1 MHNFVI
7 KLFNNDVNDLTI
19 EVVKIGLFVH
29 SEKLIK
35 LFNRSLR
42 GESLRS
48 TLSALGIGNFRLRT
62 LEEEKKQLAKCW
74 VFF

>member
-1 MHNFVI
+1 MKTFSILSIQFCSENLI
-7 KLFNNDVNDLTI
+7 KLFNNYVNDLTI

-35 LFNRSLR
+35 LFNRSSR

-48 TLSALGIGNFRLRT
+48 TDAPLGIGNFR
-62 LEEEKKQLAKCW
+62 
-74 VFF
+74 F

>member
-1 MHNFVI
+1 MKTFSILSIQFCSENLI
-7 KLFNNDVNDLTI
+7 KLFNNYVNDLTI

-35 LFNRSLR
+35 LFNRSSR

-48 TLSALGIGNFRLRT
+48 TLSPLGIGNVRI
-62 LEEEKKQLAKCW
+62 
-74 VFF
+74 